1 MALFS
6 LYCLDNET
14 DGAVR
19 RAAARAD
26 HLAWARAAGDIV
38 RMAGPL
44 LGEDGETMLG
54 SNFIIQADDLAA
66 AKAFHA
72 EDPYVKAGV
81 FGQVFIRETKWSI
94 GTGAPE

>member
-14 DGAVR
+14 DGAER

-26 HLAWARAAGDIV
+26 HLAWARAAGETV
-38 RMAGPL
+38 RFGGPL
-44 LGEDGETMLG
+44 LAEDGETMIG
-54 SNFIIQADDLAA
+54 SSLLIEVDDLDA

-81 FGQVFIRETKWSI
+81 FGQVRIHETKW
-94 GTGAPE
+94 GLGAGAPQ

>member
-6 LYCLDNET
+6 LYCLDNEV
-14 DGAVR
+14 DGAER

-38 RMAGPL
+38 RFAGPL
-44 LGEDGETMLG
+44 LAEDGESMIG
-54 SNFIIQADDLAA
+54 SCILIEVEDLAA

-72 EDPYVKAGV
+72 ADPYVKAGV
-81 FGQVFIRETKWSI
+81 FGQVRIHETKW
-94 GTGAPE
+94 GLGAGAPE